1 MLTNVRKPTS
11 LHKRLT
17 DQREIIGGEIGGGGV
32 ELQSHGELS

>member
-17 DQREIIGGEIGGGGV
+17 DQREVIGGEIGGGGV
-32 ELQSHGELS
+32 ELQSRGELS